1 MKGNGVLKIN
11 DLNILDIVNS
21 AKVSDAGHLAF
32 DVQRISVIDNKIF
45 GRPNGIL
52 RRISRLENR
61 TRTFIAGGGG
71 GGGGPT
77 SNRFLRMRIRTLTSR
92 VNVLATQL
100 SVMSSKLVTNNCRSN
115 PCQNGGTC
123 TNLYDSFL
131 CTCTKNWEGLTCSQ
145 DVNEC
150 AHFAGTD
157 LGCQNGATCE
167 NLPGSYRCS
176 CAGDWRGTHCTTKS
190 KDCLNTASDLC
201 GHGICVQTNTKDGY
215 KCICDQG
222 WKTNGLT
229 QDCSVDVNECEESKP
244 HCSKNPEVACIN
256 FPGSFACGECPIG
269 YKGNGFY
276 CTDVNECETNNG
288 GCSTNPVVACMNT
301 IGSYQCA
308 ACPPGYQ
315 GDGKVCTLSSGGLCA
330 NQNICHPTARCLD
343 MINTYRC
350 LCPAGYIGNGIGPN
364 GCTPLARSP
373 CQPNPCMVSIIVK
386 WYMQYF
392 V

>member
-61 TRTFIAGGGG
+61 TRTFIAGGG